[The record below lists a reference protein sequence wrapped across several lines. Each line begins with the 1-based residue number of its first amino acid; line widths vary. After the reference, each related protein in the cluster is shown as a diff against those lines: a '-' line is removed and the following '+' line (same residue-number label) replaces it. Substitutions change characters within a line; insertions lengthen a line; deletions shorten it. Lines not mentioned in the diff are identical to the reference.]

1 MKTSNLWR
9 VVLVSLLSVFAFAA
23 CSDDET
29 TPPVQTEVT
38 LNVNGENETAV
49 GLSNEAGAVVSVAVE
64 ASAKW
69 NLAMESDWCS
79 ADIVSGGQG
88 KSEIKFTAASAL
100 PENMES
106 REAVATLSA
115 KGSVLGFE
123 YTKTAKITIVQN
135 ANGEVP
141 DVNEP
146 LPAGEATIKELVTRG
161 RAGVKYTVKE
171 AVVLAKEFRGSV
183 IGDNS
188 GAYIFVYG
196 MGQFAPFNVGDK
208 ISIEGP
214 LQVMWGVPQF
224 SLPGKEPNPNK
235 DATATVLGQ
244 GELQVEYKAMSDE
257 EIAKYKALPTTERDV
272 PSKLA
277 YPVTF
282 EGTVSKYLPEGAKFD
297 VYELTTASGVI
308 TLEYAGD
315 RELEPLVGQK
325 TTIKGFTVGDEGTTK
340 HGNLKVLPVLTGGAP
355 VPPPTPGGEGTLSH
369 VFENG
374 VKGTAYAVKDATIV
388 AKGERAFVLGDAT
401 GFMMVYGATEL
412 ALNDKVN
419 ADGTYD
425 VFWGVGQFKTE
436 SAKFEKT
443 GTNEW
448 KYDFKGMTDEEIAAY
463 FAISTA
469 DRNKAAKPCK
479 EVMFTGDLKVIEEQG
494 SNGKTKTIYEMSI
507 DGQTSKVAITYND
520 GAAAALVGKKVTVK
534 GYTVGDEKSRLKVI
548 PYTLTADGETPEPPT
563 PGEAVKIGDIKAAGN
578 YTVNNAVVVNVSEI
592 ATVLGDETGYI
603 LIYGNNTN
611 KVGDKLNISGD
622 VTVYTSKYGDIQG
635 VYQFD
640 AKTAQVEKV
649 SEGNAMEVTYEA
661 YDKTKVETYIQ
672 NFETQFLSC
681 KPIELKGELV
691 KSGDKYYNLNIEG
704 ADANVICG
712 SIQYMTPAAEA
723 VGKKVTIKG
732 YAVGWNGSK
741 QAGKIA
747 RIKIFPNTITVDGE
761 GGGETP
767 EPPVPPVPP
776 VAGQYVW
783 DAALMADAINDNKSY
798 KEVVESLNGESNV
811 EIIKIGASKNAG
823 VYTTKAVGV
832 TGDKTLE
839 FYATAW
845 SGKEATL
852 YIRVDNGGSA
862 DVTSIALKGDVAGF
876 AGTAPYKEPITVTD
890 AEHRVVK
897 LTGLT
902 EASTITFSTSSG
914 FNTDKVSGTRAVIIG
929 AHLK

>member
-79 ADIVSGGQG
+79 VDIVSGGQG

-196 MGQFAPFNVGDK
+196 MGQFAPFKVGDK

-257 EIAKYKALPTTERDV
+257 EIAKYKALPTTDRDV

-401 GFMMVYGATEL
+401 GFMMVYGETEL

-448 KYDFKGMTDEEIAAY
+448 KYNFKGMTDEEIAAY

-469 DRNKAAKPCK
+469 DRNKASKPCK

-507 DGQTSKVAITYND
+507 DGQTSKVAITYNN

-563 PGEAVKIGDIKAAGN
+563 PGDAVKIGDIKAVGN

-603 LIYGNNTN
+603 LVYGNNTN

-622 VTVYTSKYGDIQG
+622 VTTYTSKYGDIQG

-649 SEGNAMEVTYEA
+649 SENNTMNVTYEA
-661 YDKTKVETYIQ
+661 YDKAKVETYIQ

-681 KPIELKGELV
+681 KPIEIKGELV
-691 KSGDKYYNLNIEG
+691 KSGSGDKVFHNLNIEG

-741 QAGKIA
+741 EAGRTA

-767 EPPVPPVPP
+767 EPPVPPVDPTDKP
-776 VAGQYVW
+776 LAWDSALLTSIKADIDINAYDGKATINGQG
-783 DAALMADAINDNKSY
+783 DLD
-798 KEVVESLNGESNV
+798 
-811 EIIKIGASKNAG
+811 IIKLGTGSKSG
-823 VYTTKAVGV
+823 VYETGALTV
-832 TGDKTLE
+832 TGNKKLS
-839 FYATAW
+839 FYAGAW
-845 SGKEATL
+845 KRNACTL
-852 YIRVDNGGSA
+852 YIRVNNGGS
-862 DVTSIALKGDVAGF
+862 VSVNALDVAANDGC
-876 AGTAPYKEPITVTD
+876 
-890 AEHRVVK
+890 
-897 LTGLT
+897 TGNPPF
-902 EASTITFSTSSG
+902 TITFADSDYYTVELTGVAENSTISFSTSEKFDDSG
-914 FNTDKVSGTRAVIIG
+914 KGRVVIAG
-929 AHLK
+929 AHLH